1 MCELLIVG
9 SCFAELFSATSVL
22 LGQMFWDYFG
32 INNNP
37 KKSKHGTRMYPDKIL
52 PRRPCTGWKG
62 SWEGTFAPGADLG
75 AGVNP
80 VYEISMP
87 SGSVP
92 DARK

>member
-9 SCFAELFSATSVL
+9 SC
-22 LGQMFWDYFG
+22 
-32 INNNP
+32 
-37 KKSKHGTRMYPDKIL
+37 
-52 PRRPCTGWKG
+52 
-62 SWEGTFAPGADLG
+62 FAPGADLG

>member
-1 MCELLIVG
+1 MVRTPCLMFCV
-9 SCFAELFSATSVL
+9 VL
-22 LGQMFWDYFG
+22 LGGYLLPFRGKCWDYFG

>member
-1 MCELLIVG
+1 MPDVLCCFVG
-9 SCFAELFSATSVL
+9 WLSFALS
-22 LGQMFWDYFG
+22 GQMFWDYFG
-32 INNNP
+32 INNTP